1 MEKTKAMPNTELL
14 LATLGYLREHP
25 EMVDLDSWICGTT
38 ACYAGHVAL
47 QAGATPVYCDDEA
60 DTALVDSPD
69 GRRLPVSS
77 YAAEILDIS
86 DDQADNL
93 FHAGSMDELEGIISD
108 ILHVPLF

>member
-1 MEKTKAMPNTELL
+1 MEKNKTMPNTELL
-14 LATLGYLREHP
+14 LGTLDYLKEHP

-47 QAGATPVYCDDEA
+47 QAGGSPVYCDDEA
-60 DTALVDSPD
+60 VTALVDTPD

-77 YAAEILDIS
+77 YAAEILEIS

-93 FHAGSMDELEGIISD
+93 FNAGSVDELEGIISD
-108 ILHVPLF
+108 ILHVPLL